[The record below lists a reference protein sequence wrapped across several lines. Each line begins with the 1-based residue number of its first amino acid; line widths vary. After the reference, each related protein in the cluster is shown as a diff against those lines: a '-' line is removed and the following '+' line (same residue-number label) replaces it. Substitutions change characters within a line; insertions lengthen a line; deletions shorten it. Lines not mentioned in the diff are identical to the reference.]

1 MLLFNITTHY
11 SLWFLPLCVLCGL
24 FFSYLLYRFKAP
36 TKDVSPKIINLLF
49 VIRTLLISALLFFLL
64 EPFIKRIVNEKEK
77 PIIILAQDN
86 SASLINTKDSA
97 YYRKEYLEGF
107 KTFTEKLKDKYEVF
121 TYRFSNTTELNDT
134 IDFKGK
140 ETDYSTLFR
149 ELENNYSNRNLGA
162 IVFAS
167 DGLYNKGANP
177 LYAKQNL
184 KAPVYCIALGDTNT
198 AKDIYIK
205 KIEHNE
211 VAYLGNKFPINIY
224 VEAKKLMG
232 KSATL
237 TIKKGGQNLVKQIV
251 SITSSS
257 FHQSFSFLLDADKA
271 GVQIYTVQISPINE
285 ETNKANNIQNFVM
298 EIIDTKEKIALIT
311 SAPHPDVSAIRESM
325 EGNQNYELETFLL
338 ENFSGSVKPYSLV
351 ILNQVVLNTA
361 KGTKML
367 NDLNANATPWF
378 LISSSGND
386 KIPGAAIQSLSPKT
400 NDAETYISKEFSL
413 FTLSEEFKK
422 YTKDFPAVT
431 TVFGNYNLSNS
442 MSTLLYQKIGVVE
455 TENPLLSFGMNGEQK
470 YGVFFGEGIWKWRLR
485 DFADHQNHNLFNE
498 LIGKIVQYLSVK
510 ADKSFF
516 RVKTKKI
523 VNENEDVLFDAEV
536 YNTSYELVSNPE
548 VTLVLTND
556 KSQQFN
562 YTFTKNNTS
571 YQLNIGTLPP
581 GEYTYKAITNNGT
594 KALEQKG
601 SITIK
606 ELFIEQTQLVADH
619 QFMSQLAFKHNA
631 KLFYPNQLNQ
641 LADELLNSP
650 TIKTITY
657 SHKDISELI
666 DLKAIFFILLGLLS
680 FEWFIRKYNG
690 LY

>member
-140 ETDYSTLFR
+140 ETDYTTLFR

-198 AKDIYIK
+198 AKDSYIK

-211 VAYLGNKFPINIY
+211 VAYLGNKFPVDVY

-351 ILNQVVLNTA
+351 ILNQVVLNSA
-361 KGTKML
+361 QGTKIL

-378 LISSSGND
+378 LISSIGND

-400 NDAETYISKEFSL
+400 NDAETYILKEFSL
-413 FTLSEEFKK
+413 FTISEEFKK

>member
-140 ETDYSTLFR
+140 ETDYTTLFR

-211 VAYLGNKFPINIY
+211 VAYLGNKFPINVY

-400 NDAETYISKEFSL
+400 NDAETYILKEFSL
-413 FTLSEEFKK
+413 FTISEEFKK

-562 YTFTKNNTS
+562 YTFTKKNTS